1 MSKTEIVLT
10 NGQSVSASLGFAA
23 LKNLRHKNSSLYKF
37 ADRAVAKGPEGI
49 SEVSKLIYAAYLAVN
64 EGEPIAEGDFYE
76 LLPDSYADQV
86 EMLQEILQ

>member
-1 MSKTEIVLT
+1 MSKTEIVLA
-10 NGQSVSASLGFAA
+10 NGQTVSASLGFAA

-37 ADRAVAKGPEGI
+37 ADKAIAKGIESI
-49 SEVSKLIYAAYLAVN
+49 SEASRLLYAAYLAVN

-76 LLPDSYADQV
+76 LLPDSYAEQV